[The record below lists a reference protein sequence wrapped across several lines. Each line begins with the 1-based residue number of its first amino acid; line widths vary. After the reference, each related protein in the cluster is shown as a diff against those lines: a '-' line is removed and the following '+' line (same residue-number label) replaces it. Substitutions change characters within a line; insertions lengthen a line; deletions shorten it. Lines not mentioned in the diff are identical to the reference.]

1 MEIVN
6 EDRLKVEL
14 QSCVLHIDKSKLS
27 QAIRSIIINS
37 SRMILLKG
45 HVFVNCFVQQLPI
58 STRVRDVSFELHI
71 EISND
76 GPGISNV
83 LNQLY
88 FALLVTPL

>member
-6 EDRLKVEL
+6 QDRLKVEL
-14 QSCVLHIDKSKLS
+14 QSCALHVDKPKLS

-37 SRMILLKG
+37 SRMIPQKG

-58 STRVRDVSFELHI
+58 AASVRDVSFELHI

-83 LNQLY
+83 LY
-88 FALLVTPL
+88 S